1 MWDPGYCDELKE
13 RRKKM
18 VSGGGP
24 ERVRKQHEKG
34 KLTARERIEY
44 LVDEGSFVEI
54 AGFQISD
61 VPMEGGHGKE
71 YPGDGVVTGYGFID
85 GRQVFISSQDFTV
98 IGGTISK
105 GNSRK
110 ICQLIQLAI
119 EHKAPY
125 ISINDSGGARLE
137 EGIYSMDAC
146 SAILHANVMASG
158 VIPQI
163 AVIMG
168 PCAGVSSYS
177 PALMDFVIMQKNTG
191 QMYLTGPNVVKA
203 VTGEDI
209 SAAEL
214 GGAAVHMEKS
224 GLAHFCYEDDKNCLA
239 KVRELLDYLPQNY
252 EEQPFWK
259 EYNNMDFS
267 GKLQDIVPDN
277 ARKPYDIRSVIFTI
291 ADGGRF
297 MEVQRD
303 YARNIVIGFA
313 RIGGESIGIVANQP
327 KEKAGVLDGDS
338 SEKGARFI
346 RFCDSFRIPILT
358 LVDVPGYM
366 PGAAMEAGGIIRRGA
381 KLLFAFS
388 EATVP
393 KITLI
398 LRKAHGGAYLAM
410 NSKSLGADYVFA
422 WPIAQIAIMG
432 AEGAVSIL
440 KKKEIEKA
448 ENPKE
453 LLEKYKEEYEGLYYN
468 PYYSASIGMIDEVI
482 LPEETRQRILQ
493 AIAAFKNKSS
503 LIPGRRHGNMPL

>member
-1 MWDPGYCDELKE
+1 MWDSRYCDELKE
-13 RRKKM
+13 RRKIM
-18 VSGGGP
+18 EAGGGP
-24 ERVRKQHEKG
+24 ERVQKQHNKG
-34 KLTARERIEY
+34 KMTARERIEY

-61 VPMEGGHGKE
+61 GAMEDSHGKD

-85 GRQVFISSQDFTV
+85 GRQIFISSQDFTV
-98 IGGTISK
+98 MGGSISK

-110 ICQLIQLAI
+110 ICQLIKLAI
-119 EHKAPY
+119 DHKAPY
-125 ISINDSGGARLE
+125 ISINDSVGARLD
-137 EGIYSMDAC
+137 EGIFSMDAC
-146 SAILHANVMASG
+146 SAILHANVVASG
-158 VIPQI
+158 IIPQI

-177 PALMDFVIMQKNTG
+177 PALMDFVIMQKNNG
-191 QMYLTGPNVVKA
+191 QMYLTGPRVVKA
-203 VTGEDI
+203 VTGEEI
-209 SAAEL
+209 SAGEL
-214 GGAAVHMEKS
+214 GGAEVHMEKS

-252 EEQPFWK
+252 EDQPFWK
-259 EYNNMDFS
+259 EYTNIDYSN
-267 GKLQDIVPDN
+267 KLQDFVPDN
-277 ARKPYDIRSVIFTI
+277 PRKPYDIRSVIFLTV
-291 ADGGRF
+291 DGGRF

-303 YARNIVIGFA
+303 YAKNIVIGFA

-327 KEKAGVLDGDS
+327 KEMAGVLDGDS
-338 SEKGARFI
+338 SDKAARFI
-346 RFCDSFRIPILT
+346 RFCDSFRIPILA

-366 PGAAMEAGGIIRRGA
+366 PGAVNESGGIIRRGA
-381 KLLFAFS
+381 KLLYAFS
-388 EATVP
+388 EASVP

-398 LRKAHGGAYLAM
+398 LRKAYGGAYLAM

-440 KKKEIEKA
+440 KKDEIKNSEDPEAMIDKF
-448 ENPKE
+448 KQ
-453 LLEKYKEEYEGLYYN
+453 EYEDTYYN

-493 AIAAFKNKSS
+493 AIAAFKNKSID
-503 LIPGRRHGNMPL
+503 IPKKRHGNMPL